1 MIKQF
6 IIAFL
11 LLVITLPVIGQDS
24 LQNIEDINLKSDT
37 PITGSIEFDYNLV
50 QDDDDYL
57 MPTIVME
64 VSGWHFE
71 GRRNYEE
78 KNSSS
83 LWIGYNF
90 EFGNVFKLNV
100 IPLAGIVIGSV
111 AGAAPGLEL
120 EMSYDILSLNIQS
133 EYFYNAEDVD
143 ESFFYTWNEFTVT
156 PIDWLYAGIVIERT
170 KAYDASRDIQAGL
183 FGGVTYKDFYITAY
197 YFDPDKVDRS
207 MLFALGWDF

>member
-1 MIKQF
+1 MRLLSM
-6 IIAFL
+6 L
-11 LLVITLPVIGQDS
+11 LLLALPKIIFAQDTMLYAQVNS
-24 LQNIEDINLKSDT
+24 IQPEN
-37 PITGSIEFDYNLV
+37 PITGSIELDYNLV

-57 MPTIVME
+57 MPTIVLE

-90 EFGNVFKLNV
+90 EIGKELKLNI
-100 IPLAGIVIGSV
+100 IPLAGVVIGSV

-133 EYFYNAEDVD
+133 EYFFNAENIDY
-143 ESFFYTWNEFTVT
+143 SFFYTWNEFGVT

-170 KAYDASRDIQAGL
+170 KAYKSDREVQAGL
-183 FGGVTYKDFYITAY
+183 CAGISYSQFYFTTYL
-197 YFDPDKVDRS
+197 FDPNKVDRS
-207 MLFALGWDF
+207 MLFALGWEF